1 MEAILDEQDYQTI
14 TNEVLKRIKECYNL
28 VPKQDVQV
36 DKWVGIQEFTNCLP
50 VKKDKEWVRM
60 FILSLPAFESWVIN
74 LNAGSGHPVRVNL
87 TKGLA
92 WIEANQ
98 NDIDWNQSLS
108 R

>member
-1 MEAILDEQDYQTI
+1 MQALLDERDYQTI
-14 TNEVLKRIKECYNL
+14 TEEVLKRIKEQYDL
-28 VPKQDVQV
+28 VPKNHNQIED
-36 DKWVGIQEFTNCLP
+36 WVGIQEFTNCLP

-74 LNAGSGHPVRVNL
+74 LNAGSGYPVRVNL

-92 WIEANQ
+92 WIEGHQ
-98 NDIDWNQSLS
+98 NDVDWNRPLQ